1 MKLVH
6 VQDVKHPISL
16 YLYDTPGN
24 ISDIKETAAMFP
36 NIDIVFLVFNGDI
49 ILDKDFQSDE
59 RVNIIQEYKK
69 YATDNLKRYRKMPSQ
84 IQENQLIGTDTKKVI
99 PSPPPND
106 IEERKGND
114 LDESA
119 MTPLHSNGKPKQGS
133 EINEEIEK
141 YPKFTYIFTH
151 KDKIKSKGIYYEGE
165 SNRIIEDMIKNGI
178 ISKSNDI
185 ISSKS
190 HTDVH
195 VLFKNEIQLKARAD
209 VLFKT

>member
-106 IEERKGND
+106 IEERKGDD

-133 EINEEIEK
+133 EINEEI
-141 YPKFTYIFTH
+141 
-151 KDKIKSKGIYYEGE
+151 G
-165 SNRIIEDMIKNGI
+165 RA
-178 ISKSNDI
+178 
-185 ISSKS
+185 
-190 HTDVH
+190 H
-195 VLFKNEIQLKARAD
+195 V
-209 VLFKT
+209 